1 MKRGNRFHH
10 KAGDG
15 IAGGNSASFDG
26 TGHAMPGFMFGID
39 MRIAGIDYG
48 TVRIG
53 IATADTAIGIA
64 TPAANYTRRNE
75 SLDGEYFSRFAAEEQ
90 IGRFVVGL
98 PVHLHGGESQ
108 KSTEARQF
116 GKWLEKVTGVPVE
129 YFDERFTTSEADEL
143 LHGAKLTKK
152 QRQARRD
159 QLAAQIMLAAYL
171 ESGGRGQ
178 QAPEAID

>member
-1 MKRGNRFHH
+1 
-10 KAGDG
+10 
-15 IAGGNSASFDG
+15 
-26 TGHAMPGFMFGID
+26 

-53 IATADTAIGIA
+53 IAMADTEVGIA
-64 TPAANYTRRNE
+64 TPVANYSRRSE
-75 SLDGEYFSRFAAEEQ
+75 SLDALYFTKFAKEEQ

-108 KSTEARQF
+108 KSSEARTF
-116 GKWLEKVTGVPVE
+116 GKWLGEMTGVPVE

-143 LHGAKLTKK
+143 LNTAKLTKK

-159 QLAAQIMLAAYL
+159 QLAAQVMLTAYL
-171 ESGGRGQ
+171 ETGCRGQ
-178 QAPEAID
+178 GSPESID

>member
-1 MKRGNRFHH
+1 
-10 KAGDG
+10 
-15 IAGGNSASFDG
+15 
-26 TGHAMPGFMFGID
+26 

-53 IATADTAIGIA
+53 IAMADSDVGIA
-64 TPAANYTRRNE
+64 SPYENYTRRTAV
-75 SLDGEYFSRFAAEEQ
+75 LDAEYFANLAREER

-108 KSTEARQF
+108 KSTEARAF
-116 GKWLEKVTGVPVE
+116 GKWLHEITGVPVE
-129 YFDERFTTSEADEL
+129 HFDERFTTSEADEVL
-143 LHGAKLTKK
+143 NAAKLTKK

-171 ESGGRGQ
+171 ESGSRGSDSLQ
-178 QAPEAID
+178 SID